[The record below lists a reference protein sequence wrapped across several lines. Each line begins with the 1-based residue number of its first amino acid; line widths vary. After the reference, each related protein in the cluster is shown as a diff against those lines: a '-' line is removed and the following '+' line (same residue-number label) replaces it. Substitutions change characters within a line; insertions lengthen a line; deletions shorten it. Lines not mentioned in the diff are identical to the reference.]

1 MVATGRLLYHNFRL
15 LHRVSCWIRD
25 RFTATGLLILSCI
38 VAAGIFGIDT
48 RASLAYQIFS
58 ITFSLIL
65 ISFLSSLFFRARLK
79 CKRDLPEYGTVFLP
93 LKYRVTIENFD
104 NKPHTDL
111 LYTDILESKFPS
123 YKAFRSTYDP
133 ADKNRNWFDRKIG
146 YPKLMSMLQRNRGA
160 SISWSAVDEIPAKD
174 EKEFTIEC
182 IPTRRG
188 YLRFT
193 HSRIARPDPFGLFLS
208 LKNQKN
214 PEKLLILPKTYRVP
228 HINLM
233 GHRKY
238 QQGGLNQASL
248 VGDSQEFMSLRDYQ
262 PGDPLRSIHWRSYA
276 KRGEPVVKEYKDEF
290 FVRHGLVLD
299 TFITGQ
305 TSNQFEEAVSL
316 AASFSLSIE
325 DQDSLLDL
333 LFIGNEAHH
342 FTTGRGFGKSSN
354 LLEIL
359 ACVTPS
365 PDPDFHNLTNLIEKS
380 LSEFSVLILILL
392 DWDEQ
397 RQEMVKRFFSI
408 NIPVVVFVVK
418 ETATR
423 LDPGTLCDHPERLIP
438 LVTDNIQDTL
448 DSINWSELNGQ

>member
-1 MVATGRLLYHNFRL
+1 MAATGRLLYHNFRI
-15 LHRVSCWIRD
+15 LHRISRWTRD
-25 RFTATGLLILSCI
+25 RFSATGLLILSCI
-38 VAAGIFGIDT
+38 IAAGIFGIDT

-58 ITFSLIL
+58 ISFSLLL
-65 ISFLSSLFFRARLK
+65 ISFLSSLLFRARLT
-79 CKRDLPEYGTVFLP
+79 CKRHLPEYGTVFLP
-93 LKYRVTIENFD
+93 VRYSVTIENSD
-104 NKPHTDL
+104 NKRHIDL

-123 YKAFRSTYDP
+123 FKEFRTALDP

-160 SISWSAVDEIPAKD
+160 SISWSAVDEIPAQD
-174 EKEFTIEC
+174 EKEFTIEF

-193 HSRIARPDPFGLFLS
+193 HSRVARPDPFGLFLS
-208 LKNQKN
+208 FKSQKN

-228 HINLM
+228 HVNLM

-276 KRGEPVVKEYKDEF
+276 KRGDPIVKEFKDEF

-299 TFITGQ
+299 TFI
-305 TSNQFEEAVSL
+305 
-316 AASFSLSIE
+316 E

-333 LFIGNEAHH
+333 LFIGNETHH

-354 LLEIL
+354 LLEVL
-359 ACVTPS
+359 ACVNPS
-365 PDPDFHNLTNLIEKS
+365 PDPDFQNLTKLIEKN
-380 LSEFSVLILILL
+380 LSEFSGLILILL
-392 DWDEQ
+392 DWDEK
-397 RQEMVKRFFSI
+397 RQEMVKRFTSI
-408 NIPVVVFVVK
+408 KVPVIVFVVG
-418 ETATR
+418 ESPVN
-423 LDPGTLCDHPERLIP
+423 LDPGPLSDHPERFIP
-438 LVTDNIQDTL
+438 LVTDDIQDTL
-448 DSINWSELNGQ
+448 DTINWARI